1 MPVLDFNPSPGTVV
15 QFPFSGYQQGHR
27 RPGAF
32 HVFRYE
38 ESSDPRYV
46 RAQPHRHD
54 FYQLL
59 WLDKG
64 KGQLVN
70 DFEELPFENNTLA
83 FFAPGRLHAW
93 KHEAEPTGIMFGF
106 TPDFFYANADDPGL
120 LGRLNYLYGTSPI
133 LQLNGRSA
141 KEMSQWFALL
151 YEEAGHSLPG
161 RDDIVRALITI
172 ILTRGRQHHDS
183 NHAVTQCVSQ
193 GANNTDNASGSLLV
207 QRFRVALEQHFP
219 KLLKVSEYVRILR
232 VSRTLLNQELH
243 TVLGQTASDII
254 HDRLLL
260 EAKRLLVH
268 SRSQSIAEIAYHLQ
282 FRDPSYFGRFF
293 RQRTGVSPGAYRE
306 QECARQ
312 IES

>member
-1 MPVLDFNPSPGTVV
+1 MPALDFQATPGTVV
-15 QFPFSGYQQGHR
+15 QFPFAGYQQGHR

-38 ESSDPRYV
+38 ESSDPRQV

-64 KGQLVN
+64 RGHLVS
-70 DFEELPFENNTLA
+70 DFSEIPFEGQTFA
-83 FFAPGRLHAW
+83 FFSPGRLHAW
-93 KHEAEPTGIMFGF
+93 HHQAEPTGIMFGF
-106 TPDFFYANADDPGL
+106 TPDFFYANADEPGL
-120 LGRLNYLYGTSPI
+120 LGRLDYLYDGVPLLS
-133 LQLNGRSA
+133 LSGRSA

-151 YEEAGHSLPG
+151 YEEAGHNLPG

-183 NHAVTQCVSQ
+183 NRAAKSCSTPAGTVDQAT
-193 GANNTDNASGSLLV
+193 GSLLV

-219 KLLKVSEYVRILR
+219 RVLKVSDYVRLLR
-232 VSRTLLNQELH
+232 VSRTSLNQELQA
-243 TVLGQTASDII
+243 VLGQTASDII

-268 SRSQSIAEIAYHLQ
+268 SSAQSIAEIAYHLQ

-293 RQRTGVSPGAYRE
+293 RKRTGMSPGSYRE
-306 QECARQ
+306 QECAGNGR
-312 IES
+312 S

>member
-1 MPVLDFNPSPGTVV
+1 MPALDFHPAPGTVV

-38 ESSDPRYV
+38 ESSDPRQV

-64 KGQLVN
+64 RGRLVN
-70 DFEELPFENNTLA
+70 DFSEIPFENNTLA
-83 FFAPGRLHAW
+83 FFAPGKLHAW
-93 KHEAEPTGIMFGF
+93 HHEIEPTGIMFGF
-106 TPDFFYANADDPGL
+106 TPDFFYTNADEPGL
-120 LGRLNYLYGTSPI
+120 LGRLDYLYDGVPMLT
-133 LQLNGRSA
+133 LNGRSA

-172 ILTRGRQHHDS
+172 ILTRGKQHHDS
-183 NHAVTQCVSQ
+183 NRAAKVCTKTPD
-193 GANNTDNASGSLLV
+193 ATDQASGSLLV
-207 QRFRVALEQHFP
+207 QRFRMALEQHFP
-219 KLLKVSEYVRILR
+219 KVLKVSDYVRILR

-243 TVLGQTASDII
+243 NVLGQTASEII
-254 HDRLLL
+254 HNRLLL

-268 SRSQSIAEIAYHLQ
+268 SRAQSIAEIAYHLQ

-293 RQRTGVSPGAYRE
+293 RQRAGMSPGTYRE
-306 QECARQ
+306 EERVRQ
-312 IES
+312 AAT

>member
-1 MPVLDFNPSPGTVV
+1 MPATDFQSAPGTVV
-15 QFPFSGYQQGHR
+15 KFPFKGYQQGHR

-38 ESSDPRYV
+38 ESSDPRQV

-64 KGQLVN
+64 RGNLIS
-70 DFEELPFENNTLA
+70 DFNEIPFENNTLA

-93 KHEAEPTGIMFGF
+93 DHKAEPTGIMFGF
-106 TPDFFYANADDPGL
+106 TADFFYTNTDEPGL
-120 LGRLNYLYGTSPI
+120 LGRLDYLYGGVPLLT
-133 LQLNGRSA
+133 LNGRSA
-141 KEMSQWFALL
+141 KEMSQWFTLL
-151 YEEAGHSLPG
+151 YEEAGHNLPG

-183 NHAVTQCVSQ
+183 NRTATAVI
-193 GANNTDNASGSLLV
+193 GNTNQSDQAAGSLLV
-207 QRFRVALEQHFP
+207 QRFRVALEQNFP
-219 KLLKVSEYVRILR
+219 AVLKVSDYVRMLR
-232 VSRTLLNQELH
+232 VSRTLLNQELQS
-243 TVLGQTASDII
+243 VLGQTASEII

-260 EAKRLLVH
+260 EAKRMLVH
-268 SRSQSIAEIAYHLQ
+268 SRAQSIAEIAYHLQ
-282 FRDPSYFGRFF
+282 FQDPSYFGRFF
-293 RQRTGVSPGAYRE
+293 RKRTGLSPGAYRE

-312 IES
+312 VQA